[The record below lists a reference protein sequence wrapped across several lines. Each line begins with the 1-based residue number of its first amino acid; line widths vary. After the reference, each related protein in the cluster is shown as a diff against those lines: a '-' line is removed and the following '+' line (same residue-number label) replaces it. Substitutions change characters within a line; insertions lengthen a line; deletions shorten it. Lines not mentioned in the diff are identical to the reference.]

1 MHLARQKQKRNRG
14 VATSLYLY
22 PTIILYFVTT
32 LVIIGN
38 VMQRSIRA
46 VLIFDAVKTQQ
57 YNAIKNYLQHDSR
70 KTVSFVFITMGQV
83 VLKYDYFSILVY
95 PETSQLTLSH
105 EASSQI
111 TSSNG
116 TRSTVQIHRCYLI
129 WGSKKRI
136 AAPLIVA
143 SVVTNVIGIIG
154 SMMYSIG
161 IHDTRKGHHH
171 NVQIANLGDYLQTI
185 FLIMCVVVN
194 SILTLVTAGRI
205 WWMYR
210 QSQNCENK
218 NMLRRV
224 IRIVVES
231 GLIYPIFTLIHVATV
246 NSVAWRKLPFEFRA
260 TAVQAAGIA
269 PTLIVIR
276 AQLGKTVETT
286 IHSCE
291 VQGEVLSEFR
301 VTSCPPH
308 SEGFTDSI
316 HPDLEKRSQ
325 IHALE
330 MKPFSPSRGES
341 SAAGSIKDKDSGFKE
356 DVTVV

>member
-1 MHLARQKQKRNRG
+1 MFFVYGLYTALFISYMHLARQKQKRNRG

-83 VLKYDYFSILVY
+83 VLNIFADYIL
-95 PETSQLTLSH
+95 
-105 EASSQI
+105 
-111 TSSNG
+111 
-116 TRSTVQIHRCYLI
+116 IHRCYLI